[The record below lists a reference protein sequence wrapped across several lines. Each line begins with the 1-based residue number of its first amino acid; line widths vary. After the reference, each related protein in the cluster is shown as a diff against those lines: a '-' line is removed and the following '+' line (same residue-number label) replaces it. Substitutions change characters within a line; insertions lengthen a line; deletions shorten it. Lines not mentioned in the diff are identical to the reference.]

1 MLGDTNPVYFFIAG
15 GIPILDFAIYL
26 NDKKLSEDSY
36 LEVLYTENHLQKT
49 AFVSV
54 PSLDPLTS
62 YNFSA
67 LALNSRS
74 LCNFA
79 PVVGPERM
87 VNTTNVTA
95 PSMPNLAKYK
105 ATGGGIT
112 MTMIN
117 PHDSGGKSIQ
127 TYRLYYKENATT
139 TPWQLGYN
147 GSKHQATV
155 AHLKPLTYY
164 VFMTSVNN
172 GFFDSV
178 NSSEKSFEPP
188 IGPLLGHANQL
199 NLRMQREECWKYRGV
214 IRLTM
219 AVQTSRTI
227 SLQSPPMWTDLEE

>member
-117 PHDSGGKSIQ
+117 PHDSGAKVSKLTGCTIRKMPPQPRGSS
-127 TYRLYYKENATT
+127 ATT
-139 TPWQLGYN
+139 DPST
-147 GSKHQATV
+147 K
-155 AHLKPLTYY
+155 
-164 VFMTSVNN
+164 
-172 GFFDSV
+172 
-178 NSSEKSFEPP
+178 
-188 IGPLLGHANQL
+188 
-199 NLRMQREECWKYRGV
+199 
-214 IRLTM
+214 
-219 AVQTSRTI
+219 
-227 SLQSPPMWTDLEE
+227 LQSPT